1 VNVRA
6 PSGGSPL
13 AAWAARGIAIAIV
26 AGGSA
31 ASGYA

>member
-1 VNVRA
+1 MSAFQPR
-6 PSGGSPL
+6 SPL
-13 AAWAARGIAIAIV
+13 AAWAARCIAIAIA